1 MPNWVYNKIKVKGN
15 ASDLISLINL
25 ALRNS
30 NAVEVNNDGKVATV
44 AKAVE
49 LLNEKGMFRCGDKEL
64 FSKEPAHIKEEKGI
78 RLSTFLPIPDTFLK
92 FDTTNYEKEF
102 ADEARSQKKAYGVV
116 GWYDYNCKYFG
127 CKWDSDI
134 SVEYNGKRTITLTTD
149 TPWSPPSQFLV
160 RLHKMFPNLDISGS
174 SLDECD
180 DKPIKYKVEDL
191 MKIA

>member
-102 ADEARSQKKAYGVV
+102 ADEARSQK
-116 GWYDYNCKYFG
+116 
-127 CKWDSDI
+127 
-134 SVEYNGKRTITLTTD
+134 
-149 TPWSPPSQFLV
+149 
-160 RLHKMFPNLDISGS
+160 
-174 SLDECD
+174 
-180 DKPIKYKVEDL
+180 
-191 MKIA
+191 